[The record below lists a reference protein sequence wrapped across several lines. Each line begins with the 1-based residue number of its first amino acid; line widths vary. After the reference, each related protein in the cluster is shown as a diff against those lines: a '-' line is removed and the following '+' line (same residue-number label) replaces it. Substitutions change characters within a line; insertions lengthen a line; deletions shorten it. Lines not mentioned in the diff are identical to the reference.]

1 MKISSFI
8 GFLQRSL
15 MHLEYRIVQ
24 AASLDRQLAPA
35 VAVQGPG
42 LLKLPQSESA
52 EWGQSTLLDSILWM
66 AAPKKRRTIEVN
78 RCRRRNEH
86 KLIPV
91 KNNIVPCPECG
102 HLKQKH
108 ILCGF
113 CYERV
118 RRETALIRG
127 QIQAMEGGPLKN
139 PAVETVVLYESENP
153 GEADGAKRTVET
165 KRKRPTWFNLT
176 S

>member
-1 MKISSFI
+1 
-8 GFLQRSL
+8 
-15 MHLEYRIVQ
+15 
-24 AASLDRQLAPA
+24 PA
-35 VAVQGPG
+35 LAVQGPN
-42 LLKLPQSESA
+42 LLEQPQRENGECKENS
-52 EWGQSTLLDSILWM
+52 LLDSIFWM

-78 RCRRRNEH
+78 RCRRRNEN
-86 KLIPV
+86 KLIPI

-113 CYERV
+113 CYEKV

-139 PAVETVVLYESENP
+139 PAMETVVLYENEKP
-153 GEADGAKRTVET
+153 GDADKGKRIVEV
-165 KRKRPTWFNLT
+165 KRKRPSWF
-176 S
+176 SQ